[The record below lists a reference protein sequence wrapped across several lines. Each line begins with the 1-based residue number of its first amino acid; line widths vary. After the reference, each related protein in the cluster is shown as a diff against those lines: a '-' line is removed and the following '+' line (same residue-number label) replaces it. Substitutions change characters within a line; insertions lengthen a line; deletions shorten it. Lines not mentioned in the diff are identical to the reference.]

1 LLLDNFSTILQ
12 GCLLKDPKYQK
23 AIYDRYK
30 GFALKIAFRY
40 IYRYD
45 GAVDI
50 VNDAFVKLFKNLS
63 SIVFT
68 IHEVDNEKILLG
80 WFKKIIANTAIDALR
95 KSGMISEIGG
105 IPDDNWDIKDTNEN
119 AEELLHFK
127 DLITLIKH
135 LPPMYRIVFNL
146 YVLEGYTHADISETL
161 NISVGASKSN
171 LSRARDLLKL
181 SIKKLEEVQ
190 VCSI

>member
-1 LLLDNFSTILQ
+1 MDNFSTILQ

-45 GAVDI
+45 GAVNI

-63 SIVFT
+63 SVVFT

-105 IPDDNWDIKDTNEN
+105 IPDGDWDIKDTNEN

-146 YVLEGYTHADISETL
+146 YVIEGYTHADISETL

>member
-1 LLLDNFSTILQ
+1 MDNFSTILQ

-105 IPDDNWDIKDTNEN
+105 IPDGDWDIKDTNEN

-146 YVLEGYTHADISETL
+146 YVLEGYTHADISDTL

>member
-1 LLLDNFSTILQ
+1 LLLDNFSTILI
-12 GCLLKDPKYQK
+12 GCLSKNPKYQK
-23 AIYDRYK
+23 VLYDRYK

-45 GAVDI
+45 GAIDV

-63 SIVFT
+63 IVAFT
-68 IHEVDNEKILLG
+68 TQEVDNEKILLG
-80 WFKKIIANTAIDALR
+80 WFKKLIINTAIDALR

-105 IPDDNWDIKDTNEN
+105 IPDDDWDIKDTSEN
-119 AEELLHFK
+119 AEELLRYK
-127 DLITLIKH
+127 DLITLLKS

-146 YVLEGYTHADISETL
+146 YAIEGYTHTEISVAL
-161 NISVGASKSN
+161 NISVGTSKSN